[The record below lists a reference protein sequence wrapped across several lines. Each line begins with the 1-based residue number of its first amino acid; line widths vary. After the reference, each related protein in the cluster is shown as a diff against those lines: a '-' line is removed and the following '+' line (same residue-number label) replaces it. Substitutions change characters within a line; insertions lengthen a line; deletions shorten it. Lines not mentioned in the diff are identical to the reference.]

1 MGTPTRNYSFWR
13 WPEDLKGGPITD
25 ECEIVSIPFRSNL
38 GPEIITKVINN
49 DKFEIL
55 GIQEDGTWTMEI
67 IARKIDKPIYTK
79 KNE

>member
-1 MGTPTRNYSFWR
+1 MGTPTRNLLFWR
-13 WPEDLKGGPITD
+13 ENGDLYKPVTD

-49 DKFEIL
+49 EKFEIL

-67 IARKIDKPIYTK
+67 IARKIK
-79 KNE
+79 